1 MTQLTA
7 FSTADLPVGDHV
19 AEWERHNA
27 AQLIGLRCTTLDGSR
42 LDASEITRTLPSV
55 QLGRVQGS
63 AHVVERT
70 STSVSANPT
79 DAVVIYFALAGS
91 GFFHHTG
98 GAFLVDPGHLVICDA
113 DKPFM
118 RGFSGGLTE
127 LVVKIPR
134 TVARDLIGRDVV
146 GGPTVLEFGTGSSAD
161 LRAAALARAVT
172 RSLDHGVDDDATRE
186 SEVLDLIRSVLD
198 TNRRADTAVW
208 AEMEV
213 VVARSAHDPL
223 LSASDIAAAVG
234 VSTRQVS
241 RLFAAHDTSVSA
253 YVLRRRLD
261 RAHRLLSQVT
271 DRRPT
276 IGQVAT
282 DCGFSSPAYF
292 SRTFRAA
299 FGVTPTG
306 FRNAASSHLA

>member
-1 MTQLTA
+1 MTSLTA
-7 FSTADLPVGDHV
+7 FSTTDLPVGDRV

-27 AQLIGLRCTTLDGSR
+27 AQLIGLRCTTLDGAR
-42 LDASEITRTLPSV
+42 LDASEVTRTLPSV

-70 STSVSANPT
+70 SSSVSANPA
-79 DAVVIYFALAGS
+79 DAVVIYLVLAGS

-118 RGFSGGLTE
+118 RGFSSGLTE
-127 LVVKIPR
+127 LVVKVPR
-134 TVARDLIGRDVV
+134 AVARDLVGRDVV
-146 GGPTVLEFGTGSSAD
+146 GGPTTLEFGTGSSAD
-161 LRAAALARAVT
+161 LRGAALARAVT
-172 RSLDHGVDDDATRE
+172 RSLGAGDDETGDAATE

-198 TNRRADTAVW
+198 TDRRADTAVW
-208 AEMEV
+208 AEIEV

-223 LSASDIAAAVG
+223 LAASDIAAAVG

-253 YVLRRRLD
+253 YILRRRLD

-271 DRRPT
+271 GLRPT
-276 IGQVAT
+276 IAAVAA

-299 FGVTPTG
+299 FGAPPTDV
-306 FRNAASSHLA
+306 RNSGR

>member
-1 MTQLTA
+1 MTPLTA
-7 FSTADLPVGDHV
+7 FSTADLPVGDRV

-27 AQLIGLRCTTLDGSR
+27 AQLIGLTCSTLDGAR
-42 LDASEITRTLPSV
+42 LDASEVTRTMPSV
-55 QLGRVQGS
+55 QLGRVRGS

-70 STSVSANPT
+70 SASVAANPA
-79 DAVVIYFALAGS
+79 DAVVIYLVLAGS

-118 RGFSGGLTE
+118 RGFSSGLTE
-127 LVVKIPR
+127 LVVKVPR
-134 TVARDLIGRDVV
+134 TVAHELIGHDVA
-146 GGPTVLEFGTGSSAD
+146 GGPTVREFGTGSSAD
-161 LRAAALARAVT
+161 LRGAALARAVT
-172 RSLDHGVDDDATRE
+172 RSLAREGDRDEVSTE
-186 SEVLDLIRSVLD
+186 SEILDLVRSVLD
-198 TNRRADTAVW
+198 TGGRTDSAVW
-208 AEMEV
+208 AEIEV

-234 VSTRQVS
+234 VSTRQLS

-253 YVLRRRLD
+253 HVLRRRLD
-261 RAHRLLSQVT
+261 RAHRLLSQAGG
-271 DRRPT
+271 RRST
-276 IGQVAT
+276 ITEVAA

-299 FGVTPTG
+299 FGTTPTEV
-306 FRNAASSHLA
+306 RNAVP